1 MNIVIAAQAV
11 QKMANA
17 SDGYVTGATKQLKK
31 ELEDIGFPQASTLDK
46 LASMRIQQERWT
58 EALDRI
64 SALGANASTVVKMAQ
79 ILRQMAKEAAEHAMD
94 STGDSDG
101 FWRAQVE
108 GERLGWAQFYRQA
121 TQLADQMVQE

>member
-1 MNIVIAAQAV
+1 MDTVTAAQAV
-11 QKMANA
+11 QGKAEETSRRAKSYATVLKGDLEAGRFPDSNA
-17 SDGYVTGATKQLKK
+17 
-31 ELEDIGFPQASTLDK
+31 LDL
-46 LASMRIQQERWT
+46 LASLRIQHEQWT
-58 EALDRI
+58 EALNRI
-64 SALGANASTVVKMAQ
+64 RPLGVQGAVVKMAQ
-79 ILRQMAKEAAEHAMD
+79 ILRQMAKEAVERAMD